1 MLNEVDV
8 EGRNKVVVVG
18 NGFDISVGLKSS
30 YKDFIEY
37 IKERH
42 HFSEDLELYEYNRLF
57 LRKYEDFKLNWS
69 DFESLYE
76 ETVRSVN
83 NRVQHEDLQDSFE
96 ITVINDSIK
105 KLERDF
111 HDYISDEYQK
121 WLKKN
126 ILPQY
131 GSSAK
136 NFLKISIL
144 LLKTCLATVM
154 LFYQF

>member
-1 MLNEVDV
+1 MKGVLNEVDV

-96 ITVINDSIK
+96 ITVINDSI
-105 KLERDF
+105 
-111 HDYISDEYQK
+111 
-121 WLKKN
+121 
-126 ILPQY
+126 
-131 GSSAK
+131 
-136 NFLKISIL
+136 
-144 LLKTCLATVM
+144 
-154 LFYQF
+154 

>member
-1 MLNEVDV
+1 MDVD
-8 EGRNKVVVVG
+8 GSNKVIVVG
-18 NGFDISVGLKSS
+18 NGFDLSVGLKSS

-57 LRKYEDFKLNWS
+57 LRKYEGFKLNWS

-121 WLKKN
+121 WLKKIYYHN
-126 ILPQY
+126 TVHLR
-131 GSSAK
+131 K
-136 NFLKISIL
+136 NFLKVLIL
-144 LLKTCLATVM
+144 SLRTC
-154 LFYQF
+154 